1 MHFSVRRCFCTRQG
15 AFPGVGVPGCARK
28 ELNGQLQ
35 DSSDLEGWEGLRSP
49 KTATESGRGRR
60 RARRAQGENPRNEEH
75 GRGCDRNRTKTNYLL
90 LIINHNITGALLR
103 LSLPGQTP
111 L

>member
-49 KTATESGRGRR
+49 KDSHREWERQKESQESSRGEPQER
-60 RARRAQGENPRNEEH
+60 RAWTWSPNTG
-75 GRGCDRNRTKTNYLL
+75 GRSVCLQED
-90 LIINHNITGALLR
+90 
-103 LSLPGQTP
+103 SCV
-111 L
+111 